1 MESINNFQEGNYIQY
16 QTDIINKGLTT
27 MVVDRILLIDDK
39 HITTEKGLTITKE
52 LSKSQFQP
60 IPIVPEWLEENGF
73 KKYCKEKIL
82 SIWENTL
89 YSYKENRPIT
99 ITIIEHNENK
109 SFFLGIT
116 NMPLY
121 AHSLQNLLF
130 NITGH
135 KLELPI
141 KL

>member
-16 QTDIINKGLTT
+16 QPDIINNGLTT
-27 MVVDRILLIDDK
+27 MEVDRILFIDDK

-52 LSKSQFQP
+52 LAKSQFQP
-60 IPIVPEWLEENGF
+60 IPIEPEWLEENGF
-73 KKYCKEKIL
+73 KKYCKEDIF

-89 YSYKENRPIT
+89 CCYKENKPIT

-109 SFFLGIT
+109 LFFLGLT

-135 KLELPI
+135 KLEL
-141 KL
+141 L